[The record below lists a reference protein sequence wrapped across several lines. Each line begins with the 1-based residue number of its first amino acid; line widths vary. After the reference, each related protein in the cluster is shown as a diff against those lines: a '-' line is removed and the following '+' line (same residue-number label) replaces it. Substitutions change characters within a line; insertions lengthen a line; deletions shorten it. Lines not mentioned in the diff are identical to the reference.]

1 MNLEDVATEEVSTGW
16 NRAYIYVCTTG
27 SIWVEAKK
35 QRYGVILKV
44 QLSRKLQSFSL
55 ATFLEYYVLLFHK
68 INSVQ

>member
-1 MNLEDVATEEVSTGW
+1 MAEREHTCMYHRLDL
-16 NRAYIYVCTTG
+16 
-27 SIWVEAKK
+27 VEAKK

-68 INSVQ
+68 INGVHLVKKIFIMC